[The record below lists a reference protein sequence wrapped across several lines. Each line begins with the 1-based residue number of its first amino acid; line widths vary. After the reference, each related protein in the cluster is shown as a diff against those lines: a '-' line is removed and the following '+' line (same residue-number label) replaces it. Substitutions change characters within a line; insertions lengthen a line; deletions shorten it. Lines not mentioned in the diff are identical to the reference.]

1 LVLNIRICFITLAI
15 WKLYCLWYGA
25 TCCSNLIN
33 SYLKLALFIESVTM
47 MFMMPICTPNKFG
60 QILKMFYL
68 ARRQSLLWNFQY
80 NKDKCS
86 LLKFKNDVTR
96 NTFGVNFFE
105 CLNANTLTIYILGC
119 WIKLC
124 NCSTLSCST
133 YY

>member
-1 LVLNIRICFITLAI
+1 MLQQFLIDNTMDDTC
-15 WKLYCLWYGA
+15 A

-33 SYLKLALFIESVTM
+33 SYIKLALFIESVINDVHDANMYTQK
-47 MFMMPICTPNKFG
+47 IWLLS

-68 ARRQSLLWNFQY
+68 ARKQSLLWNFQY

-133 YY
+133 YQ